1 MNNIYHTKSSYHF
14 RSIVKLVRGPAVFI
28 WWKRQ
33 FKGFDPFIAVY
44 VSLGINTADSKH
56 VVKVNLKPDI
66 VASRC
71 QRTPAIASVT
81 LKPGKCGLVVTR
93 CTHGTGGHVTIRDDV
108 WVGHFQRVG
117 GAIRGKSLRLKFN
130 KGYKIYNVLAF
141 YKLSCSYRRTLEKTQ
156 IFRETFNLSEKPQ
169 PFSPSEKYATF
180 AKTCKATKKLR
191 ILHVNTQPLQKIF
204 YPTKEIANIWKNV
217 QSCRTISQP

>member
-56 VVKVNLKPDI
+56 VVKVNLEPDI

-93 CTHGTGGHVTIRDDV
+93 CTRGTGGHVTIRDDV

-117 GAIRGKSLRLKFN
+117 GAIRGKFLRLKFN

-141 YKLSCSYRRTLEKTQ
+141 YKLSWSYRRTLEKPKS
-156 IFRETFNLSEKPQ
+156 SEKPSIFQ
-169 PFSPSEKYATF
+169 KNRNPLVLQK
-180 AKTCKATKKLR
+180 
-191 ILHVNTQPLQKIF
+191 NTQPSQKPVKLQRNL
-204 YPTKEIANIWKNV
+204 E
-217 QSCRTISQP
+217 SCM